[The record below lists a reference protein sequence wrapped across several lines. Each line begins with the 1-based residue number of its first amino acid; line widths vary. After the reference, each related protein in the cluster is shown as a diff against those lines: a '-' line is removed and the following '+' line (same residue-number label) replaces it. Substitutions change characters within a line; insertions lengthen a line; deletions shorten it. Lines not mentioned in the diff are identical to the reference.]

1 MEHKME
7 KYTEVIYDITNQT
20 KTVRNYSPEEIAEV
34 EEMKTE
40 IANKIAATEKV
51 ENQRIAAQAKL
62 TALGLTAED
71 LKALGL

>member
-1 MEHKME
+1 ME